1 MESIVVTA
9 ELSFMT
15 FGTKREQNMDA
26 KLLAQWS
33 INVLYAAF
41 LIGHLIRSICLNK
54 GFSSDTIK
62 MYLVSFL
69 VVIIANLGF
78 GGLLS
83 SEALTGLVSGC
94 IGYAIGKK
102 FQDSPSKPTTN

>member
-1 MESIVVTA
+1 
-9 ELSFMT
+9 
-15 FGTKREQNMDA
+15 MDA

-33 INVLYAAF
+33 INIMYTFF
-41 LIGHLIRSICLNK
+41 LIGHLVRSIYLNK

-69 VVIIANLGF
+69 IVIIANLGF

-83 SEALTGLVSGC
+83 SEALTGLISGC
-94 IGYAIGKK
+94 VGYAIGKK
-102 FQDSPSKPTTN
+102 FEDSPSKPKTN